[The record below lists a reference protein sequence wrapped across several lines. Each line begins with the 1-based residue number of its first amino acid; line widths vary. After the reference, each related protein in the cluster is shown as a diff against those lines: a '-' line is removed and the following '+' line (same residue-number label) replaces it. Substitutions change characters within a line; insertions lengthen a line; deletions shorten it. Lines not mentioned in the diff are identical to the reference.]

1 MKHKKI
7 SRQIVESVRLFSNKN
22 IIPLHEPSFNNDD
35 LNSVS
40 ECLSSSYVSTASKFT
55 NTFEEKI
62 KKLTKSKYVVATI
75 NGTSALQV
83 AIKSLGIKK
92 NEEIL
97 IPNLNYVSST
107 NTAIYCNTIPHFVDV
122 ESLTFGIDVNK
133 LEKYLKKIS
142 IIKKKNYNK

>member
-1 MKHKKI
+1 
-7 SRQIVESVRLFSNKN
+7 
-22 IIPLHEPSFNNDD
+22 
-35 LNSVS
+35 VS

-142 IIKKKNYNK
+142 IIKKKITIN